1 MCIRNNQRQTE
12 AHKIILEDIFL
23 LSVGIRTRDN
33 KRKYNREINEVL
45 DLLMYEYTK
54 YLHTESIRKFKA
66 IEI

>member
-54 YLHTESIRKFKA
+54 ENTYIQNQLGNSKQ
-66 IEI
+66 